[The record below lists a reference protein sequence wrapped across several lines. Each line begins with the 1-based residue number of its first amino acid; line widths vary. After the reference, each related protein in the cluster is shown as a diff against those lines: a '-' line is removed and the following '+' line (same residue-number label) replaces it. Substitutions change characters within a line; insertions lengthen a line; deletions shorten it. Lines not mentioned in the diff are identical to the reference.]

1 MPELPLNVWME
12 EYIRGLLKKKEFEG
26 LIFQY
31 CRDNR
36 DRFCLSN
43 WNKEEYTDY
52 LCWLYPRISRSVD
65 HYRERG
71 SSFDAYIRCLVRLSA
86 REYRSREADHHVTEN
101 ACWNAR
107 TIDMMVCSHEPEY
120 AENAE
125 VLPAFKPVSNP
136 RQVLVLLLK
145 SYYFVSDDFLD
156 RIAPAIGVR
165 KEKLRQ
171 LVDELRKRRLLRDE
185 EIRTLQERIHCQF
198 YRCVSMTKR
207 AAAAPAGSAFQ
218 EKIRRRLIRAEIR
231 LVAMRKRLSGVRL
244 EASNRQVAEV
254 LGIPKG
260 TVDSNLHAV
269 KTKQW
274 RYGRDSRVICQN

>member
-1 MPELPLNVWME
+1 MSELSLNVWME
-12 EYIRGLLKKKEFEG
+12 EYIRGLLKKKKFEG

-31 CRDNR
+31 CLDNR

-52 LCWLYPRISRSVD
+52 LCWLYPRISRSID
-65 HYRERG
+65 HYQEMG
-71 SSFDAYIRCLVRLSA
+71 SSFDAYIRCLVRWSA
-86 REYRSREADHHVTEN
+86 KEYRSREADHNITEN

-107 TIDMMVCSHEPEY
+107 TIDMAVCNYEPEY
-120 AENAE
+120 TERAEP
-125 VLPAFKPVSNP
+125 LPAFKPVSNP

-145 SYYFVSDDFLD
+145 SYYFVSDDFLT
-156 RIAPAIGVR
+156 RIAPAIGIK

-171 LVDELRKRRLLRDE
+171 LVDELREIRLNRDE
-185 EIRTLQERIHCQF
+185 EIRTLRERIHCQF

-218 EKIRRRLIRAEIR
+218 EKIRQRLARAETR
-231 LVAMRKRLSGVRL
+231 LAAMRKRLSGIRF

-254 LGIPKG
+254 LGLPKG
-260 TVDSNLHAV
+260 TVDSNLYAV
-269 KTKQW
+269 KAKWGKYNQD
-274 RYGRDSRVICQN
+274 GGNICKN